1 MSALQSRHID
11 ASRIVK
17 VQRVKNSNALCLHL
31 LELQRQKLSADQL
44 DVLDAVVIKICP
56 RVQTPLVL
64 TVTTNRLRDWPS
76 HARLDPGF
84 ASSSSTSFQAL
95 DLTHGADIV
104 RATLSSITLAKHGVS
119 ETELSE
125 ILSLD
130 DDALASVHE

>member
-1 MSALQSRHID
+1 M
-11 ASRIVK
+11 
-17 VQRVKNSNALCLHL
+17 
-31 LELQRQKLSADQL
+31 ELQRQKLSADQL

-95 DLTHGADIV
+95 DLTQGADIV